1 MFEQSND
8 VDRDCQNCVTPN
20 VEVFNFFS
28 FQKKYILRNRSFFG
42 TQILRLCSYRQM
54 TKTVFVWLGLK

>member
-1 MFEQSND
+1 MFEQSDD
-8 VDRDCQNCVTPN
+8 VDRDCKNCVTLN

-28 FQKKYILRNRSFFG
+28 FQKKIYILRNRSFFG

-54 TKTVFVWLGLK
+54 TDRFSYGWV